1 MNSKNNLR
9 FQQTERKIRDIFLD
23 LLKKKELSKITVKE
37 ICDSADIN
45 RTTFYLH
52 HEDIFELM
60 QCMESDM
67 YEYFILIFK
76 VPGKLHSLRERFL
89 HLFAFIREHQEFYRI
104 YFSSQRASKILDYML
119 LPFSDDSMQKFLSQ
133 SGVTG
138 RLEYEYCQTF
148 FISGLTAVLQ
158 KWLNGFCKE
167 SEDELLRLLTIQ
179 LSFCTHM
186 LSSLQ

>member
-76 VPGKLHSLRERFL
+76 VPRKLHSLRERFL
-89 HLFAFIREHQEFYRI
+89 HLFAFIREHQ
-104 YFSSQRASKILDYML
+104 
-119 LPFSDDSMQKFLSQ
+119 
-133 SGVTG
+133 
-138 RLEYEYCQTF
+138 
-148 FISGLTAVLQ
+148 
-158 KWLNGFCKE
+158 
-167 SEDELLRLLTIQ
+167 
-179 LSFCTHM
+179 
-186 LSSLQ
+186 